1 MGRQASKPPRV
12 LSKSLRIKFSVTTP
26 SLSRGD
32 SCCMSCNDPFFSSL
46 TLSRPVSESSMDQS
60 RSSSTPSSLESG
72 ALGSN
77 QIFASGTCIAEG
89 EASIIL
95 EDGQSGAAV
104 DRRSGTISSTNQVP
118 MIVAPVSLSSLTGS
132 LPIIH
137 HPNDRSMCSTSKGN
151 TTVAEFL
158 YQLMKMLAE
167 DNKDIIEWND
177 GKVMIH
183 NPPKLA
189 SDVLRKYFRH
199 SKYASFQRQL
209 NYFGFRKTAGKGKMA
224 PCTYVNAEVNS
235 DLRSLLLIKV
245 SV

>member
-1 MGRQASKPPRV
+1 
-12 LSKSLRIKFSVTTP
+12 
-26 SLSRGD
+26 
-32 SCCMSCNDPFFSSL
+32 
-46 TLSRPVSESSMDQS
+46 
-60 RSSSTPSSLESG
+60 
-72 ALGSN
+72 
-77 QIFASGTCIAEG
+77 
-89 EASIIL
+89 
-95 EDGQSGAAV
+95 
-104 DRRSGTISSTNQVP
+104 
-118 MIVAPVSLSSLTGS
+118 
-132 LPIIH
+132 
-137 HPNDRSMCSTSKGN
+137 
-151 TTVAEFL
+151 
-158 YQLMKMLAE
+158 MLAE